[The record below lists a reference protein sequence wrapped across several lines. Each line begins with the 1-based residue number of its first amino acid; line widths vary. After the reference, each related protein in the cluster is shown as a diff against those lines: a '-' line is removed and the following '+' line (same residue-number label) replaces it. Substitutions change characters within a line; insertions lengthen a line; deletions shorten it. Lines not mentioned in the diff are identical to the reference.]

1 MQKKFGLRGL
11 CPHGDNGTTEF
22 VPWSQWNGRA
32 CLRPHGVIGTA
43 EVVSVPMESMVQ
55 PSLSPSPWS
64 QWNGRVCLRPHGV
77 IGTAEFVSVPM
88 ESMEQPSLSPRS
100 QCNRRFRILELTT
113 QISPRNRNHILTWGC
128 FTLKPVRISC
138 LGGFASFPGCQSPE
152 QVWVHPLRI
161 KDLLL
166 VLH

>member
-55 PSLSPSPWS
+55 PSLSLSPWS

-88 ESMEQPSLSPRS
+88 ESMEQPSLSPSPWSHWNSRVCLRPHGVNGTAEFVS
-100 QCNRRFRILELTT
+100 SESVQPTFQNFRTYDT
-113 QISPRNRNHILTWGC
+113 NISAKS
-128 FTLKPVRISC
+128 KPYSNMGMFYAQTCTDYIV
-138 LGGFASFPGCQSPE
+138 
-152 QVWVHPLRI
+152 V
-161 KDLLL
+161 
-166 VLH
+166 